1 MRASQVFLGDPDPF
15 QYLAAGAGCSA
26 SLENEHGCVHSRP
39 EENMLLCSVSA
50 MHCAVISSVCLLDFD
65 ANFFAFAL
73 QRKNGEASPEWV
85 FVGGE
90 LLPDEVERAFA
101 KDGKDVKWK
110 NLSLAAVRTAA
121 LDLVSG
127 NEMPETDFGKFG
139 GNKERLPPSLLNMTR

>member
-1 MRASQVFLGDPDPF
+1 ML
-15 QYLAAGAGCSA
+15 
-26 SLENEHGCVHSRP
+26 SRW
-39 EENMLLCSVSA
+39 
-50 MHCAVISSVCLLDFD
+50 
-65 ANFFAFAL
+65 

-121 LDLVSG
+121 LDLVNS

-139 GNKERLPPSLLNMTR
+139 GNKERLPPSLLNMTRYFAPLTSPVNDALSLNIFCKFSH

>member
-1 MRASQVFLGDPDPF
+1 VCSFSPRRKHADVLGFSD
-15 QYLAAGAGCSA
+15 A
-26 SLENEHGCVHSRP
+26 
-39 EENMLLCSVSA
+39 LCGY
-50 MHCAVISSVCLLDFD
+50 IFCLL
-65 ANFFAFAL
+65 AYKLCLLSRL

-121 LDLVSG
+121 LDLVNST
-127 NEMPETDFGKFG
+127 EMPETDFGKFG